1 MNIDDMSKRLKSL
14 ERKVNQQDERSIF
27 CSPNFTACPFLRLR
41 QAVLLFAV
49 SYILTGKSIL
59 TTNTHTLQ
67 IEEILELL
75 PHRFPFL
82 LVDRVLDFEEGRFLR
97 AVKNVSV
104 NEPFFQGHFPG
115 KPIFPGVLILEAM
128 AQATGILA
136 FKSVGKLEPGELYY
150 FAGIDEA
157 RFKRPVV
164 PGDQMI
170 MEVTF
175 EKTRRGLTRFKGVA
189 LVHGKVVCEA
199 TMMCARS
206 REA

>member
-1 MNIDDMSKRLKSL
+1 M
-14 ERKVNQQDERSIF
+14 
-27 CSPNFTACPFLRLR
+27 
-41 QAVLLFAV
+41 
-49 SYILTGKSIL
+49 

-150 FAGIDEA
+150 FAGIGRSALQAPGRAWRSNDHGSHFRKNA
-157 RFKRPVV
+157 PRPD
-164 PGDQMI
+164 P
-170 MEVTF
+170 F
-175 EKTRRGLTRFKGVA
+175 
-189 LVHGKVVCEA
+189 
-199 TMMCARS
+199 
-206 REA
+206 

>member
-1 MNIDDMSKRLKSL
+1 M
-14 ERKVNQQDERSIF
+14 
-27 CSPNFTACPFLRLR
+27 
-41 QAVLLFAV
+41 
-49 SYILTGKSIL
+49 
-59 TTNTHTLQ
+59 TTDTHTLH

-75 PHRFPFL
+75 PHRYPFL

-104 NEPFFQGHFPG
+104 NEPFFRGHFHG
-115 KPIFPGVLILEAM
+115 KPILPGVLILEAM

-189 LVHGKVVCEA
+189 LVDGKVVCEA

>member
-1 MNIDDMSKRLKSL
+1 M
-14 ERKVNQQDERSIF
+14 
-27 CSPNFTACPFLRLR
+27 
-41 QAVLLFAV
+41 
-49 SYILTGKSIL
+49 
-59 TTNTHTLQ
+59 TTNTHTLH

-104 NEPFFQGHFPG
+104 NEPFFQGHFP
-115 KPIFPGVLILEAM
+115 

-189 LVHGKVVCEA
+189 LVDGKVVCEA

>member
-1 MNIDDMSKRLKSL
+1 M
-14 ERKVNQQDERSIF
+14 
-27 CSPNFTACPFLRLR
+27 
-41 QAVLLFAV
+41 
-49 SYILTGKSIL
+49 

-104 NEPFFQGHFPG
+104 NEPFSRTLPG
-115 KPIFPGVLILEAM
+115 KPILPGVLILEAM

-136 FKSVGKLEPGELYY
+136 FKSVGKLEHGELYY

-164 PGDQMI
+164 PSDQMI

-175 EKTRRGLTRFKGVA
+175 EKTRRGLTRFKGLRWSTVKLCA
-189 LVHGKVVCEA
+189 EA

>member
-1 MNIDDMSKRLKSL
+1 MEAKANLKYLRISPRKVKIVADLIRGKSL
-14 ERKVNQQDERSIF
+14 
-27 CSPNFTACPFLRLR
+27 
-41 QAVLLFAV
+41 
-49 SYILTGKSIL
+49 
-59 TTNTHTLQ
+59 
-67 IEEILELL
+67 
-75 PHRFPFL
+75 
-82 LVDRVLDFEEGRFLR
+82 
-97 AVKNVSV
+97 
-104 NEPFFQGHFPG
+104 
-115 KPIFPGVLILEAM
+115 

-189 LVHGKVVCEA
+189 LVDGKVVCEA

>member
-1 MNIDDMSKRLKSL
+1 M
-14 ERKVNQQDERSIF
+14 
-27 CSPNFTACPFLRLR
+27 
-41 QAVLLFAV
+41 
-49 SYILTGKSIL
+49 
-59 TTNTHTLQ
+59 TTDTHTLH

-75 PHRFPFL
+75 PHRYPFL

-115 KPIFPGVLILEAM
+115 KPILPGVL
-128 AQATGILA
+128 ILA

-189 LVHGKVVCEA
+189 LVDGKVVCEA

>member
-1 MNIDDMSKRLKSL
+1 M
-14 ERKVNQQDERSIF
+14 
-27 CSPNFTACPFLRLR
+27 
-41 QAVLLFAV
+41 
-49 SYILTGKSIL
+49 

-104 NEPFFQGHFPG
+104 NEPFSGPFPLENR
-115 KPIFPGVLILEAM
+115 FSGVLILEAM

-189 LVHGKVVCEA
+189 LVDGKVVCEA

>member
-1 MNIDDMSKRLKSL
+1 M
-14 ERKVNQQDERSIF
+14 
-27 CSPNFTACPFLRLR
+27 
-41 QAVLLFAV
+41 
-49 SYILTGKSIL
+49 

-115 KPIFPGVLILEAM
+115 KPIFPGVL
-128 AQATGILA
+128 A

-189 LVHGKVVCEA
+189 LVDGKVVCEA

>member
-1 MNIDDMSKRLKSL
+1 M
-14 ERKVNQQDERSIF
+14 
-27 CSPNFTACPFLRLR
+27 
-41 QAVLLFAV
+41 
-49 SYILTGKSIL
+49 

-97 AVKNVSV
+97 AVKNVLSMS
-104 NEPFFQGHFPG
+104 HSSSITR

-189 LVHGKVVCEA
+189 LVDGKVVCEA

>member
-1 MNIDDMSKRLKSL
+1 M
-14 ERKVNQQDERSIF
+14 
-27 CSPNFTACPFLRLR
+27 
-41 QAVLLFAV
+41 
-49 SYILTGKSIL
+49 

-164 PGDQMI
+164 PGDQM
-170 MEVTF
+170 
-175 EKTRRGLTRFKGVA
+175 RRGLTRFKGVA
-189 LVHGKVVCEA
+189 LVDGKVVCEA